1 MWAHEPGTLS
11 TDQASEIAALK
22 TSPAF
27 EVALQLGALAAGREE
42 LSDALA
48 AFSRAVGIAYQIRDD
63 LRDADSG
70 DAEAGRLS
78 IVTAARAGD
87 DPATQIDALLQQQL
101 QDARAAI
108 DTIESAALRIVLHRV
123 VSHLFDGLP
132 SLNCLCP

>member
-1 MWAHEPGTLS
+1 MWARDRGTLS
-11 TDQASEIAALK
+11 IEQASEIAALK

-27 EVALQLGALAAGREE
+27 EVALQLGALAAGRSD
-42 LSDALA
+42 LADALA

-63 LRDADSG
+63 LRDADAG

-87 DPATQIDALLQQQL
+87 DAATVIEALLQQQRA
-101 QDARAAI
+101 DARKAI
-108 DTIESAALRIVLHRV
+108 ETIESPALRIVLHRV
-123 VSHLFDGLP
+123 VSHLFDDLP